1 MAQNGNIIAV
11 FYNGLLLGGIKSNS
25 LKGDVELD
33 EISSPNQSDTQWK
46 RYDVGRKSA
55 NIQVGY
61 LVLATSAMGITGGSG
76 IKDIL
81 QMGNEFT
88 LVFKDRGSGGDAGV
102 TGSYIL
108 KSVDIQ
114 ATRGNLVTGS
124 LQFVLNGALTAAT

>member
-1 MAQNGNIIAV
+1 
-11 FYNGLLLGGIKSNS
+11 
-25 LKGDVELD
+25 
-33 EISSPNQSDTQWK
+33 
-46 RYDVGRKSA
+46 
-55 NIQVGY
+55 
-61 LVLATSAMGITGGSG
+61 MGITGGSG

>member
-11 FYNGLLLGGIKSNS
+11 FYNGSLLGGMKSNS

-33 EISSPNQSDTQWK
+33 EISSPDQADAQWK

-55 NIQVGY
+55 SINVGY
-61 LVLATSAMGITGGSG
+61 LVLSTSALGVSGGSG

-81 QMGNEFT
+81 QMGNVFT
-88 LVFKDRGSGGDAGV
+88 LVFKGRGTGGDTGV

-124 LQFVLNGALTAAT
+124 FQFVLNGALSAAT